1 MSNHGHLQRF
11 QNLVDV
17 ATAYNGQMHDQ
28 AIVDIATKR
37 FKAGTTYNKLKENER
52 ALITYDKL

>member
-1 MSNHGHLQRF
+1 
-11 QNLVDV
+11 
-17 ATAYNGQMHDQ
+17 MHDQ